1 MGQRTV
7 GIDLAIRG
15 DHVARILDGGRPHG
29 RAVRFRLTPDSLDGL
44 VARLRD
50 GLAPGATV
58 TAVMEPTGMSWF
70 PVARRLK
77 AAGVTVLRVKGQRVR
92 ALRRYLSEHAK
103 TDAADAQV
111 LGGHCQ
117 VGVLWPER
125 SGWARMAR

>member
-29 RAVRFRLTPDSLDGL
+29 RAIRFRLTPDSLDGL

-70 PVARRLK
+70 PVAHRLK
-77 AAGVTVLRVKGQRVR
+77 AAGVDRPPPSGPRRMLVQRR
-92 ALRRYLSEHAK
+92 LGRHDLHGRR
-103 TDAADAQV
+103 
-111 LGGHCQ
+111 G
-117 VGVLWPER
+117 R
-125 SGWARMAR
+125 SA